1 MYVEWVKVGCG
12 GVGGPRLEG
21 ICLVGQVWA
30 SLLFQGRGN
39 TCHDYGDVPRGPSV
53 TSGGEE
59 QGKVRFLACGSGRG
73 GWAQRAGTVEGT
85 QQAPPPASGAIR
97 CFLSPLPSVR
107 PSESEFSGVW
117 SCWCVDTL
125 TGQQYPQ
132 YSLMELHGLAGER
145 LWSHPRAGWECW
157 ALGVPWAFRSS
168 LGFSFRLDQP
178 SRRRRWGAWGSLRA
192 MVWGHPGG
200 SW

>member
-21 ICLVGQVWA
+21 IRLVGQVWA

-73 GWAQRAGTVEGT
+73 VGTESRDCGRHS
-85 QQAPPPASGAIR
+85 ASP
-97 CFLSPLPSVR
+97 SP
-107 PSESEFSGVW
+107 
-117 SCWCVDTL
+117 
-125 TGQQYPQ
+125 
-132 YSLMELHGLAGER
+132 
-145 LWSHPRAGWECW
+145 
-157 ALGVPWAFRSS
+157 
-168 LGFSFRLDQP
+168 SF
-178 SRRRRWGAWGSLRA
+178 
-192 MVWGHPGG
+192 WGHPLLPLPPPVG
-200 SW
+200 SAQ